1 MNCRDC
7 RFWSLEGAAA
17 IKASL
22 MKQEGYGLCL
32 EVTDRNYLT
41 GASVYCGKYEPTTS
55 AEVQRRRQMLGGA
68 L

>member
-32 EVTDRNYLT
+32 QVEDHNYLT
-41 GASVYCGKYEPTTS
+41 CASVYCGKYEPTTQ
-55 AEVQRRRQMLGGA
+55 AEVARRRQLLGGA

>member
-7 RFWSLEGAAA
+7 RFWSLEGAAE

-41 GASVYCGKYEPTTS
+41 GASVYCGKYEPTTKT
-55 AEVQRRRQMLGGA
+55 EVQRRRQMLGGA